1 MHGSYSVVLFSLVT
15 GSRRF
20 DFGEPPD
27 LEGRYPLL
35 EDDFQG
41 YYGQSPGHVSPPKQG
56 TSLLNDLFPASG
68 PTAAQI
74 YEWRRDHGSPPEDF
88 SLLES
93 TAQQAAK
100 EEAAKKRNTRRAE
113 ATTSGVNSD
122 SIDADNIPF
131 ASSYVYPNSKSGHIL
146 SSLPTSIL
154 TLSELYFFSVYFF
167 RRFSSGFRDL
177 AAFTLEPVKL

>member
-68 PTAAQI
+68 PTANQI
-74 YEWRRDHGSPPEDF
+74 YEWRRDHGSPPED
-88 SLLES
+88 
-93 TAQQAAK
+93 
-100 EEAAKKRNTRRAE
+100 RGVRAGL
-113 ATTSGVNSD
+113 ATPRAFPPILNEHH
-122 SIDADNIPF
+122 IRAPF
-131 ASSYVYPNSKSGHIL
+131 AFASPSLNSS
-146 SSLPTSIL
+146 TQC
-154 TLSELYFFSVYFF
+154 
-167 RRFSSGFRDL
+167 
-177 AAFTLEPVKL
+177 